1 LWKYI
6 NRNYT
11 ITRKLRDLNRSI
23 DIHFQSEGSESFPLS
38 SHGMGTRSWS
48 TLLIFNAFISHQVDK
63 NNPYH
68 PLLAL
73 EEPESHLH
81 PHAQRHVFDQ
91 MKNIPGQKIVSTH
104 SPYIASQANLAA
116 LRRFSRKGAETQ
128 VSQFDMNSLDNESQ
142 RKIHRQVLNTRGELL
157 FARALV
163 LFEGETE
170 EQALPILA
178 NAYWGKHPYELG
190 ISFIGVGGRDYLPFI
205 RVAEGLGL
213 KWFIFSDGEEDT
225 LNAETLINL
234 PDENRH
240 FPPKIKELFDIMEQT
255 LNLLPLQEVINEPT

>member
-1 LWKYI
+1 
-6 NRNYT
+6 
-11 ITRKLRDLNRSI
+11 
-23 DIHFQSEGSESFPLS
+23 
-38 SHGMGTRSWS
+38 
-48 TLLIFNAFISHQVDK
+48 
-63 NNPYH
+63 
-68 PLLAL
+68 
-73 EEPESHLH
+73 
-81 PHAQRHVFDQ
+81 
-91 MKNIPGQKIVSTH
+91 
-104 SPYIASQANLAA
+104 
-116 LRRFSRKGAETQ
+116 
-128 VSQFDMNSLDNESQ
+128 
-142 RKIHRQVLNTRGELL
+142 
-157 FARALV
+157 
-163 LFEGETE
+163 
-170 EQALPILA
+170 LA